1 MKNVKQSIID
11 ANEAVARV
19 AYMLNEVIAIYPIT
33 PASPMGEWAD
43 TWAAAGIP
51 NLWGDTPQVIELQSE
66 GGAAGAVHGSLQN
79 GALTSTFTA
88 SQGLLLMMP
97 NMFKLAGELTPMVIH
112 VAARTVATHALSIFC
127 DHSDVMAMRS
137 TGFALLC
144 SNSVQEA
151 ADMAAIAHALTLQ
164 ASIPVLHF
172 FDGFR
177 TSHEI
182 NTIVEPD
189 DELLKT
195 WMNNDLIRQFRR
207 RALRPE
213 HPVLRG
219 SAQNPDVFF
228 QAREASNPF
237 YDAFASTAQTLMDE
251 YAALTGRSYHLF
263 DYFGAEDAEVVI
275 VLMGSG
281 VETARETV
289 QQLNAQGQKT
299 GVVAV
304 RLYRPFDSVAF
315 LKALPATVKAIAVM
329 DRTKEPG
336 ALGEPLYQDIITAF
350 AEHQDSDILP
360 VFGIPKIIGGR
371 YGLSSKEFTPSMV
384 KRILEEL
391 KKDSP
396 QNHFTI
402 GIEDDVTHRSLTVQ
416 DRFNTIS
423 DEVFQG
429 TFYGLGSDGTVGANK
444 NSIKIIGDYTGK
456 HAQGFFVYDSK
467 KSGSMT
473 VSHLRFS
480 EQPIHSA
487 YLIEKANFIAC
498 HQPSFLGKVD
508 LLEFAAEGAVLLL
521 NHPQPADQVWPHLP
535 ATMRDQIRAM
545 GIRVYTIDAEK
556 VAQNTGMGNRINTVM
571 QTCFFA
577 ISGVLPREKAL
588 EAIKDSIQ
596 KTYGKR
602 GPLVVQKNERAVDQA
617 LDHLFEV
624 HIPEQD
630 TMTDVPSMNPLL
642 AAPDFVQQVTRMMLE
657 GRGDDLPV
665 SAMPVDG
672 VFPTAT
678 SQWEKRCIATDI
690 PVWDPN
696 LCIQCGKCAIVCP
709 HAVIRIKAYP
719 NANGK
724 AIPETFKQTLAKG
737 KEWDE
742 PMQYTIQVA
751 PDDCTGCS
759 LCVEVCPAKDK
770 KEVSRKALMMEPIHQ
785 HLDQER
791 LNWDYFLQLPET
803 PRDRVKHDTV
813 KGSQFLQPL
822 FEFSGACAGCGETP
836 YLKLIT
842 QLYGDRMV
850 VANATGCSSIY
861 GGNLPTTPW
870 SKNKAGYG
878 PAWSNSLFEDN
889 AEFGLGY
896 RVSIDQQ
903 QLMARRLLQELQEL
917 IGTLL
922 VEALLSNPQEEEG
935 DINEQRSLVEQLKV
949 ILQQLPSSE
958 ARRLEDLADTLVKRS
973 VWIVG
978 GDGWAYD
985 IGFGGLDHVL
995 ASGRDVNI
1003 LVMDT
1008 EVYSNTGGQCSK
1020 ATPLGAVAKFAMGG
1034 KQRPKKDLAAQ
1045 ALTYGSVYVA
1055 RVAMGADDT
1064 QTIKAI
1070 VEAERFKGPS
1080 LIIAYSHCIAHG
1092 YDLKHGL
1099 EQQTKAVQSGY
1110 WPLYRYN
1117 PDRVIEG
1124 KNPLIID
1131 SKAPSIPFS
1140 EYAFAEMRYLIL
1152 TKTDPKSSR
1161 ALMAQAKKDIDRNWE
1176 RLMDVQKHFEPRQT
1190 DTLPLSSTD

>member
-1 MKNVKQSIID
+1 MKNEKHSIID

-19 AYMLNEVIAIYPIT
+19 AYKLNEVIAIYPIT

-195 WMNNDLIRQFRR
+195 WMNNDRIRQFRR

-237 YDAFASTAQTLMDE
+237 YDAFAATAQNLMDE

-263 DYFGAEDAEVVI
+263 DYFGAEDAEVVM

-289 QQLNAQGQKT
+289 QRLNAQGQKT

-304 RLYRPFDSVAF
+304 RLYRPFDSAAF
-315 LKALPATVKAIAVM
+315 LKTLPATVKAIAVM

-336 ALGEPLYQDIITAF
+336 ALGEPLYQDIVTAF
-350 AEHQDSDILP
+350 AEHQGGDLLP
-360 VFGIPKIIGGR
+360 VFGVPKIIGGR

-391 KKDSP
+391 KKEAP

-429 TFYGLGSDGTVGANK
+429 MFYGLGSDGTVGANK

-498 HQPSFLGKVD
+498 HQPSFIGKVD

-521 NHPQPADQVWPHLP
+521 NHPKPADQVWSHLP

-556 VAQNTGMGNRINTVM
+556 VARNTGMGNRINTVM

-624 HIPEQD
+624 KIPEQD
-630 TMTDVPSMNPLL
+630 TRTDVPITNPLL
-642 AAPDFVQQVTRMMLE
+642 AAPDFVQQVTRIMLE
-657 GRGDDLPV
+657 GRGDHLPV
-665 SAMPVDG
+665 SALPADG

-696 LCIQCGKCAIVCP
+696 LCIQCGKCAMVCP

-719 NANGK
+719 NTNGS
-724 AIPETFKQTLAKG
+724 AVPETFKQTLAKG
-737 KEWDE
+737 KEWEE

-770 KEVSRKALMMEPIHQ
+770 KEVGRKALMMEPIHQ

-791 LNWDYFLQLPET
+791 VNWDYFLQLPET

-903 QLMARRLLQELQEL
+903 QLMARRLLQELREL
-917 IGTLL
+917 IGTDL
-922 VEALLSNPQEEEG
+922 VEALLSNPQEDEG
-935 DINEQRSLVEQLKV
+935 DINEQRRLVEQLKV
-949 ILQQLPSSE
+949 SLQQLPSSE

-985 IGFGGLDHVL
+985 IGYGGLDHVL

-1020 ATPLGAVAKFAMGG
+1020 ATPLGAVAKFAMAG

-1080 LIIAYSHCIAHG
+1080 LVIAYSHCIAHG

-1099 EQQTKAVQSGY
+1099 EQQAKAVQSGY
-1110 WPLYRYN
+1110 WPLYRYH
-1117 PDRVIEG
+1117 PDRVFEG

-1131 SKAPSIPFS
+1131 SKAPSISFS
-1140 EYAFAEMRYLIL
+1140 DYALAEMRYQML
-1152 TKTDPKSSR
+1152 TKTDPKSSH
-1161 ALMAQAKKDIDRNWE
+1161 ALLAQAKKDIDRNWE
-1176 RLMDVQKHFEPRQT
+1176 WLMDVQKHFEPRQT
-1190 DTLPLSSTD
+1190 ETIPLSSTD